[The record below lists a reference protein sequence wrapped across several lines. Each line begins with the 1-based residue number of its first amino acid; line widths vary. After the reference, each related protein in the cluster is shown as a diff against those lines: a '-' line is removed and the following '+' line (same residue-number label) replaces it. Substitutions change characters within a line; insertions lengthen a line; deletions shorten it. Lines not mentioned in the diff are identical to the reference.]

1 MLSEDRSFVANISTA
16 TAFTHRGAV
25 AAGKKSKIRADC
37 LMLSLVEAP
46 RRVLLLTECSMFD
59 LSSNEQIAG
68 RLPLKIEIIYVEL
81 PQGLKLKLADAQLVA
96 SKEVRG
102 GA

>member
-1 MLSEDRSFVANISTA
+1 
-16 TAFTHRGAV
+16 
-25 AAGKKSKIRADC
+25 
-37 LMLSLVEAP
+37 MLSLVEAQH
-46 RRVLLLTECSMFD
+46 RILLLTECSMFD

-68 RLPLKIEIIYVEL
+68 RLPLNIEIIHVEL